1 MATHPDE
8 EKLLDHEYDGI
19 HELDNPLPRWWIN
32 LFYVTIVF
40 AIAYFVYYQFGYGDS
55 LAETHRKDVQRLED
69 VKLAAKASAGT
80 RNFKPSKARLEMGQ
94 KHFIEKCAACHKADG
109 GGLVGPNLT
118 DRYWVHGA
126 GADQDLYDVI
136 AQGVPEKGMLAWEGM
151 LSPQDIETLVIFV
164 QSLKGTNPPN
174 AKAAE
179 GTRY

>member
-1 MATHPDE
+1 MM
-8 EKLLDHEYDGI
+8 
-19 HELDNPLPRWWIN
+19 R
-32 LFYVTIVF
+32 
-40 AIAYFVYYQFGYGDS
+40 S
-55 LAETHRKDVQRLED
+55 C
-69 VKLAAKASAGT
+69 S
-80 RNFKPSKARLEMGQ
+80 
-94 KHFIEKCAACHKADG
+94 IEKCAACHKADG